1 MENLFINLQRHN
13 NHDLYSLEILNKITK
28 ELRNIN
34 NFVKIKAI
42 EYILC
47 FLPIERLNNIKYVE
61 YLWRILFSMRER
73 NIISNYNKLKRIIN
87 PMKMENKIICLE
99 LVVLC
104 YNKMKIP
111 KNYNCEN
118 CYYCHMC
125 VDCKNCHECEFCNKL
140 KSKSYYTDNKRR
152 PYEY

>member
-13 NHDLYSLEILNKITK
+13 NHDLYSLEILIKITK

-73 NIISNYNKLKRIIN
+73 NVINNYNKLKRIIN

-104 YNKMKIP
+104 YNKTSIP
-111 KNYNCEN
+111 QITIT
-118 CYYCHMC
+118 C
-125 VDCKNCHECEFCNKL
+125 VI
-140 KSKSYYTDNKRR
+140 KSNIVSFLFILFSFSF
-152 PYEY
+152 